1 MQTRDRGAKMK
12 MYIIFAVYILLS
24 AGALTLIKLGA
35 NSASQLSIDGGVFS
49 MKIGLMMLVG
59 LVLYIVSFLLS
70 LSLISSFNLSY
81 YYPLSAG
88 AIYVVVALFAR
99 VFLRERMSAAQY
111 VGMALILAGIVLMN
125 LKK

>member
-1 MQTRDRGAKMK
+1 MQTLDRGAEMK

-35 NSASQLSIDGGVFS
+35 NNASQLSVDGGVFS

-88 AIYVVVALFAR
+88 AIYVVVALFAS
-99 VFLRERMSAAQY
+99 VFLKEKMSGAQY
-111 VGMALILAGIVLMN
+111 AGMALILAGIVLMN
-125 LKK
+125 LNK

>member
-1 MQTRDRGAKMK
+1 MQTLDRGAKMK
-12 MYIIFAVYILLS
+12 MYIVFAVYILLS

-35 NSASQLSIDGGVFS
+35 NNASQLSVDGGVFS

-88 AIYVVVALFAR
+88 AIYVVVALFASM
-99 VFLRERMSAAQY
+99 FLKEKMSGAQY
-111 VGMALILAGIVLMN
+111 AGMAMILAVIVLMN

>member
-88 AIYVVVALFAR
+88 AIYVVVALFAS